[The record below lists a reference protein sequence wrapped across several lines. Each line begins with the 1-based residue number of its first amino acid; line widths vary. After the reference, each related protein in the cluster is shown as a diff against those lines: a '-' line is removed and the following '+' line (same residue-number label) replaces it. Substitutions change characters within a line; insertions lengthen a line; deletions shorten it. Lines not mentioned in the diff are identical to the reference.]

1 MKKLAVLF
9 LTMVMAIGLSACN
22 GLPDDP
28 LDCLENPDDPE
39 CQVCEPG
46 YTLEGTECVLDE
58 EPVTCE
64 TGYELVDGECV
75 LEEEPVTCET
85 GYEEVDGECVLETEP
100 LVCETGYEEVDGECV
115 LEEVPLTCDPG
126 YVVVGD
132 ACVLVVTDEEL
143 LADLIVNAFDT
154 TGNLNFITLSMAQID
169 FSSALTMTT
178 EFYMEVTEDIDEVH
192 YIGVTMTDSYIYS
205 ETGDMIKRVLDFDF
219 EGETVEIEMIFHE
232 VESGVHVYMQPEIVI
247 DGISNG
253 DPEILEQ
260 LGYVGFNNTWAVFE
274 FDDSLEN
281 IIEIEVIKEML
292 VSLFFS
298 EMGQLYFYDLQ
309 EELEAEIGFDLGQYN
324 VDLGLMI
331 DELIEEDFDEVELML
346 NAIDVDG
353 IILNLD
359 YLYVA
364 GHLHEVLSEFET
376 ELAAAG
382 FDITKLDTLL
392 TATYDLE
399 GVLLTSIDPMVDG
412 TLGTEAFFASLTED
426 EIEDLIEVVIKPA
439 LENAILDALVEA
451 AEVNYYWTNDLESI
465 LMTYEAELASH
476 TTPFVSATEIVELR
490 AMGAVE
496 YWKQL
501 TPEEIQ
507 LIESNVYWSVDNPKY
522 DYWHGELLWEIESY
536 IMLEVEVAELIIT
549 HTSELA
555 AAGIDAAALVLSLE
569 TIGLEAFVDTLTHV
583 QVEALMNIYVYPMLV
598 DLETAINDEE
608 VLEFLVEEFFTDP
621 HVEAALA
628 SGEYFP
634 FDESIIAA
642 NMMGID
648 FDALQLELEAL
659 TSADLELLA
668 KAIYDGQTAFDL
680 YVVTLSATA
689 PNLALYFEIWS
700 PAVLE
705 LEPYMIYV
713 DDIQYAFEGLSIFDG
728 YLDYQYYLDN
738 AADIDV
744 LKTEDFEILT
754 VVEFDGL
761 AYASMFD
768 DIITDLNAYLL
779 GFDTIDFPFNS
790 DWECVDPLDEYCEAP
805 DFDGIIAGLTLAGSM
820 NGHLLYDPSDLS
832 WVELGID
839 LTDFLDTIIYESNAW
854 LLEDPSY
861 VPNEYEDVLTGV
873 NEFTFTVTL
882 ENTADITLPAEA
894 ETDNVNEIAERL
906 ARFAVTMEAYNMLE
920 EIGYYYEANPTELT
934 ALFNTDVSLAE
945 YDFLNISAAFDAEAS
960 YVTIS
965 VDMIA
970 GIPDPTTLDFEIVLV
985 WIDGTDVF
993 DETVGIAELAPLFLE
1008 GNLVSQA
1015 AYDLL
1020 VSKVDE
1026 TTFNTT
1032 KLFLLYL
1039 WNPDSDEY
1047 VEHTPR

>member
-1 MKKLAVLF
+1 
-9 LTMVMAIGLSACN
+9 
-22 GLPDDP
+22 
-28 LDCLENPDDPE
+28 
-39 CQVCEPG
+39 
-46 YTLEGTECVLDE
+46 
-58 EPVTCE
+58 
-64 TGYELVDGECV
+64 
-75 LEEEPVTCET
+75 
-85 GYEEVDGECVLETEP
+85 
-100 LVCETGYEEVDGECV
+100 
-115 LEEVPLTCDPG
+115 
-126 YVVVGD
+126 
-132 ACVLVVTDEEL
+132 
-143 LADLIVNAFDT
+143 
-154 TGNLNFITLSMAQID
+154 
-169 FSSALTMTT
+169 
-178 EFYMEVTEDIDEVH
+178 
-192 YIGVTMTDSYIYS
+192 
-205 ETGDMIKRVLDFDF
+205 
-219 EGETVEIEMIFHE
+219 
-232 VESGVHVYMQPEIVI
+232 
-247 DGISNG
+247 
-253 DPEILEQ
+253 
-260 LGYVGFNNTWAVFE
+260 
-274 FDDSLEN
+274 
-281 IIEIEVIKEML
+281 
-292 VSLFFS
+292 
-298 EMGQLYFYDLQ
+298 
-309 EELEAEIGFDLGQYN
+309 
-324 VDLGLMI
+324 
-331 DELIEEDFDEVELML
+331 
-346 NAIDVDG
+346 
-353 IILNLD
+353 
-359 YLYVA
+359 
-364 GHLHEVLSEFET
+364 
-376 ELAAAG
+376 
-382 FDITKLDTLL
+382 
-392 TATYDLE
+392 
-399 GVLLTSIDPMVDG
+399 MVDG